1 MCRVLCAG
9 CVGLKLDFAR
19 TCSDRN
25 TRLIFVRVRVS
36 VRIRKRD
43 GVSMVKGSVRAV
55 CGLHGVLSRA
65 FVGAPG
71 KWSAHDREARECQ
84 RCDAWR
90 FRRARVF

>member
-9 CVGLKLDFAR
+9 CVGLKVDLAR

-25 TRLIFVRVRVS
+25 KRLQVRVRL
-36 VRIRKRD
+36 RIRKRD
-43 GVSMVKGSVRAV
+43 GVRMVKGSVRAV